1 MTFERV
7 SELAEGRVYTA
18 RQALKIGLVDE
29 IGTLHDAIAAAKQ
42 AAGIKP
48 EEEVEIVE
56 YPEEKTIFEL
66 LSGDME
72 DDESMSVFA
81 TQFAGIPAKTLKSL
95 NIPYFL
101 LHPETSGKP
110 HLYYWS
116 GVPEVK

>member
-29 IGTLHDAIAAAKQ
+29 IGTLSDAIAAAKQ

-48 EEEVEIVE
+48 DEEVEIVE

-66 LSGDME
+66 LSGDL
-72 DDESMSVFA
+72 DDEESMTAFA
-81 TQFAGIPAKTLKSL
+81 AKFAGVPAKTLKNL

-101 LHPETSGKP
+101 LKPEISGKP
-110 HLYYWS
+110 HLYFWS
-116 GVPEVK
+116 GVPELK